1 LIPIQKLKVER
12 HAFFFYVTL
21 PPFWVFVFLCGSHL
35 VSFRNPLLPF
45 ERTDNRR
52 PRVFFNNPAPLF
64 CFSFSCAAD
73 ILFLPATP
81 YSHLKELV
89 IGPCAFSFFYTASLL
104 VFRFQF
110 AAAIF
115 IPF

>member
-1 LIPIQKLKVER
+1 MR
-12 HAFFFYVTL
+12 FFFYVTL